1 MERQMSVGVA
11 RMIGRGTKA
20 GHFCAAVKRRRKLR
34 FIVLLC
40 IAFGSMHLPLFAEGQ
55 SNATLIHFDGQT
67 QIFRIDTTDISY
79 VFGINE
85 KKQLQALYWGKRL
98 NSADTFAM
106 PHSDPG
112 VSSFESS
119 INTTRQEFVG
129 WGGGLYVEPDLKV
142 TFPDG
147 NRDLVLEYVSHRI
160 DGSQLTILLKDI
172 SREVYV
178 ELQYH
183 VDATTGILRRSA
195 QVQNRTSAPLTVEEI
210 ASGTWN
216 LPRGTD
222 YRLRYLTGRW
232 AGEWSLHEQ
241 LVQPGKTVLE
251 SRRGSTGSQ
260 NNPWFAID
268 HMGNA
273 DAEHGSVW
281 FGALGWSGSWQIT
294 VEQGVQ
300 QR

>member
-1 MERQMSVGVA
+1 MERRMSAGVA
-11 RMIGRGTKA
+11 RMIGRGTNA
-20 GHFCAAVKRRRKLR
+20 GRFCAAAKPRLKLR
-34 FIVLLC
+34 FIALLC
-40 IAFGSMHLPLFAEGQ
+40 IAFGSAPLPLFAEGQ
-55 SNATLIHFDGQT
+55 SNAALIHFDSQT
-67 QIFRIDTTDISY
+67 QVFRIDATDMSY
-79 VFGINE
+79 MFGINE
-85 KKQLQALYWGKRL
+85 KKQLQAIYWGKRL
-98 NSADTFAM
+98 SSADTLAM
-106 PHSDPG
+106 PHSD
-112 VSSFESS
+112 SDLSAFESS
-119 INTTRQEFVG
+119 INTTQQEFVG

-222 YRLRYLTGRW
+222 YR
-232 AGEWSLHEQ
+232 
-241 LVQPGKTVLE
+241 
-251 SRRGSTGSQ
+251 
-260 NNPWFAID
+260 
-268 HMGNA
+268 
-273 DAEHGSVW
+273 
-281 FGALGWSGSWQIT
+281 
-294 VEQGVQ
+294 
-300 QR
+300 